1 MIFRETL
8 NTAFSALLGNKLRTG
23 LAILGIVI
31 GIGAVVALITLGNGA
46 TAAVTSSIGALGSNL
61 LTVSPGAANQGFG
74 VRGAA
79 GSGTSLTVDDADAII
94 KSPIMTSV
102 AAVSPETSRNY
113 QITYSKSNTNSRVT
127 GTLPAY
133 LTVHNNAIADG
144 AFFTDRDVTSIAK
157 KAVLGATVASDL
169 FGTTS
174 PVGKTISINHIGFKV
189 VGVLASK
196 GGSGFGS
203 VDDLVFVPLTTAQ
216 KILIGTDSVQDIAV
230 QAVSADEMTNA
241 TNQLTTLLLQ
251 RHHITDP
258 TKADF
263 NIRSQADILGAATA
277 ATGTLTSLLSGIA
290 AISLLVGGI
299 GIMNIMLVTITE
311 RTREIGIRK
320 AIGAKQKDIL
330 LQFLIESIVLTLVGG
345 ILGILLGFALSYF
358 GGQLLKIPFTVT
370 FSAPAIAFSV
380 SSAIGIVFGYYPA
393 RRAALMQP
401 IEALRYE

>member
-8 NTAFSALLGNKLRTG
+8 NTAFDALLGNKLRTG

-61 LTVSPGAANQGFG
+61 LTVSPGAASQGFI
-74 VRGAA
+74 RGSA
-79 GSGTSLTVDDADAII
+79 GSGTTLTLDDANAII
-94 KSPIMTSV
+94 KSPTMTSV
-102 AAVSPETSRNY
+102 SAVSPETSKNF
-113 QITYSKSNTNSRVT
+113 QITFGKSNTNSRVT
-127 GTLPAY
+127 GSLPTY
-133 LTVHNNAIADG
+133 LSVHNTTIAQG
-144 AFFTDRDVTSIAK
+144 AFFTDRDVTSISK
-157 KAVLGATVASDL
+157 KAVLGATVANDL
-169 FGTTS
+169 FGTAS
-174 PVGKTISINHIGFKV
+174 PIGKTVAINHIGFKV

-203 VDDLVFVPLTTAQ
+203 VDDLVFIPITTAQ
-216 KILIGTDSVQDIAV
+216 KILIGTNTLQDISV
-230 QAVSADEMTNA
+230 EAVSADQMTNA
-241 TNQLTTLLLQ
+241 TNEITTLLLQ
-251 RHHITDP
+251 RHHISDP

-320 AIGAKQKDIL
+320 AIGAKKKDIL
-330 LQFLIESIVLTLVGG
+330 LQFLLESIVLTLTGG
-345 ILGILLGFALSYF
+345 VLGILLGFALSYF
-358 GGQLLKIPFTVT
+358 GGQLLKIPFTIT
-370 FSAPAIAFSV
+370 FFAPAIAFSV